1 MYRELSRR
9 GQCMLS
15 RQVLCRRKK
24 PGEAQAEAAT
34 SQRKACKRSQ
44 CLFVNTLQ
52 RRAATHQSSLRM
64 CCSTALPPNSLKA
77 NFPSFFNISTEER
90 IHLKTIG
97 LLIYHQII
105 CERKK
110 KNHKIIFLEI
120 ENTLSTTS
128 ICVLVTCVCY
138 FTR

>member
-15 RQVLCRRKK
+15 RQVLCRRQK

-110 KNHKIIFLEI
+110 KSQNYLFGNRKHVKYYKHL
-120 ENTLSTTS
+120 
-128 ICVLVTCVCY
+128 CTCNMCMLLY
-138 FTR
+138 

>member
-15 RQVLCRRKK
+15 RQVLCRRQK

-110 KNHKIIFLEI
+110 KSQNYLFGNRKQVKYYKYL
-120 ENTLSTTS
+120 
-128 ICVLVTCVCY
+128 CTCNMCMLLY
-138 FTR
+138 